1 MRPADIVDQFI
12 ARLNAMDLAGAW
24 ALLAP
29 DIVYHNIPL
38 APVTG
43 PDAVRAVFARI
54 DAEAIDWIVHA
65 SAEAGCHVL
74 NERTDRFRLKDG
86 RWVELRVMGIFEV
99 VDQKITAWRDYFDLG
114 QWMAQMAPSNAP

>member
-43 PDAVRAVFARI
+43 PDAVRAAFARI

-65 SAEAGCHVL
+65 SAEAGRHVL

-86 RWVELRVMGIFEV
+86 RWVDLRVMGIFEV